1 MSWRVRPATGEDL
14 GAMLELARL
23 SGGGMT
29 NLPNDEATLR
39 SRLAWSA
46 ESIAKPVAA
55 PQDEV
60 YILVLEEPEQ
70 RRVVGTASILSRI
83 GARWPFY
90 SYKLGRVTHVSQEL
104 GRNVSMQILHLVND
118 LEGAS
123 EVVGLFVHPDFRHSG
138 VAALLARSR
147 YLFIAAHRER
157 FADRLVADIR
167 GRNVKGHSPFWDAVA
182 RPFFGTAFDE
192 ADRYNAIHGNQ
203 FIADLM
209 PRYPIYVA
217 MLPDDA
223 AATIGQAH
231 DASVPAQRMLEDEG
245 FLWEGYVDI
254 FDAGPTL
261 TARTAEVRTV
271 RDCVVAPVREASAA
285 SALSPHLVAS
295 GDLASFSVRRCD
307 AVVADGAAFVAA
319 NAIEYFAAGESVRL
333 IAA

>member
-1 MSWRVRPATGEDL
+1 MSWRVRPARREDL
-14 GAMLELARL
+14 DALLELARL

-29 NLPNDEATLR
+29 NLPNDADTLR
-39 SRLAWSA
+39 ARLDWSA
-46 ESIAKPVAA
+46 ESFAKPVAE

-60 YILVLEEPEQ
+60 YSLVLEEPGQ

-104 GRNVSMQILHLVND
+104 RRSVSMQILHLVND

-123 EVVGLFVHPDFRHSG
+123 EVVGLFDHPEFRHSG

-147 YLFIAAHRER
+147 YLFIAGHRER
-157 FADRLVADIR
+157 FSDRIVADIR
-167 GRNVKGHSPFWDAVA
+167 GRNVAGHSPFWDAVA
-182 RPFFGTAFDE
+182 KPFFGTEFDE

-209 PRYPIYVA
+209 PRYPVYVA
-217 MLPDDA
+217 MLPEAA

-231 DASVPAQRMLEDEG
+231 HDSVPAQRMLEAEG
-245 FLWEGYVDI
+245 FAWEGYVDI

-261 TARTAEVRTV
+261 TARAKDLRTV
-271 RDCVVAPVREASAA
+271 RDSVVATVQTTRKDAK
-285 SALSPHLVAS
+285 LTPHLVAS
-295 GDLASFSVRRCD
+295 GNLADFQVQRLD
-307 AVVADGAAFVAA
+307 ATITNGEAL
-319 NAIEYFAAGESVRL
+319 FAAESLGDLKAGDVVRL
-333 IAA
+333 IST

>member
-1 MSWRVRPATGEDL
+1 
-14 GAMLELARL
+14 
-23 SGGGMT
+23 
-29 NLPNDEATLR
+29 LPNDADTLR
-39 SRLAWSA
+39 ARLDWSA
-46 ESIAKPVAA
+46 ESFAKAVVE

-90 SYKLGRVTHVSQEL
+90 SYKLGRATHVSQEL
-104 GRNVSMQILHLVND
+104 KRSVSMQILYLVND

-147 YLFIAAHRER
+147 YLFIADHRER
-157 FADRLVADIR
+157 FSDRIVADIR
-167 GRNVKGHSPFWDAVA
+167 GRNVEGHSPFWDAVA
-182 RPFFGTAFDE
+182 KPFFGTEFDE

-209 PRYPIYVA
+209 PRYPVYVA
-217 MLPDDA
+217 MLPESA

-231 DASVPAQRMLEDEG
+231 DASVPAQRMLEAEG
-245 FLWEGYVDI
+245 FAWDGYVDI

-261 TARTAEVRTV
+261 TVRAGDLRTV
-271 RDCVVAPVREASAA
+271 RDSLVATAQSAPPGED
-285 SALSPHLVAS
+285 LTPHLVATGNLS
-295 GDLASFSVRRCD
+295 DFRVQRFNATIVNGEALFSAEAHGDLK
-307 AVVADGAAFVAA
+307 DGEV
-319 NAIEYFAAGESVRL
+319 VRL
-333 IAA
+333 INA